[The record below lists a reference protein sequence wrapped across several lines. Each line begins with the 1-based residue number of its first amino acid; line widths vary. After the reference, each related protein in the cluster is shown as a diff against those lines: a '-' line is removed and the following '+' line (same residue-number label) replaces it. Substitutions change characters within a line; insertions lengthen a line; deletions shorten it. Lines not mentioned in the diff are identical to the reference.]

1 MLCAGK
7 DCAHPETMLEG
18 LRTPV
23 LLDVTSD
30 MNNIEIIQKCNEPSD
45 FIGGHILPAA
55 IRKGVGRAL
64 TTKELFLCVTI
75 FGIDYTIYHTIRKKK
90 FKKRICCGEGTPHV
104 MSRELKARC
113 MRQIEGWSRTITIIS
128 VIIALETGLI
138 S

>member
-7 DCAHPETMLEG
+7 DRAHPETMLEG
-18 LRTPV
+18 LCTPV

-30 MNNIEIIQKCNEPSD
+30 MNNTEIIQKCNEPSD
-45 FIGGHILPAA
+45 FIGGRILPAA

-64 TTKELFLCVTI
+64 TTKELFLCITI
-75 FGIDYTIYHTIRKKK
+75 FGIDYTICHTIRKKK
-90 FKKRICCGEGTPHV
+90 FKKRICCGEGTRHV

-113 MRQIEGWSRTITIIS
+113 MRRIEGWSRTITIIS

-138 S
+138 G